1 MNQLSCNSC
10 GSALEVDGFDR
21 RLAVVHCSH
30 CGVMYD
36 LTKPRNTANVS
47 EAEVAG
53 DAAIAGTGIKLTAD
67 GQHIAESD
75 NGVSMHEVS
84 SRAVA
89 SMPEGF
95 SVSGEGQQ
103 LVVSWSWLS
112 ASSIVLLGFA
122 CFWNVMIFLFLSSGG
137 FKLLPVIFMVVGL
150 GLLYRGIAGVVNE
163 TTISADDKWLKVR
176 YWPLPWFPAP
186 TIDSSS
192 IEQLFVSEGFTKD
205 KDGEETPYYILNAV
219 LRDNSL
225 KQLSNR
231 LPSIE
236 PALFLEQEFERT
248 LRIRDRPV
256 AGEVRGDT
264 RHV

>member
-1 MNQLSCNSC
+1 MNPLSCKTC
-10 GSALEVDGFDR
+10 GSALEVEGFDR

-36 LTKPRNTANVS
+36 LTKPRNTADANAV
-47 EAEVAG
+47 EVAV
-53 DAAIAGTGIKLTAD
+53 DADVAGAD
-67 GQHIAESD
+67 MKPTTDEQLVAENA

-95 SVSGEGQQ
+95 NVSRKDQH
-103 LVVSWSWLS
+103 LVVSWSWFS
-112 ASSIVLLGFA
+112 AQSLFLLGFA
-122 CFWNVMIFLFLSSGG
+122 VIWNVMILVVLSGAG
-137 FKLLPVIFMVVGL
+137 FQLSLVIFMLIGL
-150 GLLYRGIAGVVNE
+150 GLLYRGVAGLVNE
-163 TTISADDKWLKVR
+163 TIISADEKWLKVR

-205 KDGEETPYYILNAV
+205 KEGVETPYYILNAV

-225 KQLSNR
+225 KKLSNR
-231 LPSIE
+231 LPTIE

>member
-10 GSALEVDGFDR
+10 GSALEVEGFDR

-36 LTKPRNTANVS
+36 LTKPRHTADTSDAKLAADAAVADIGSTLTAEGQQVVENVS
-47 EAEVAG
+47 
-53 DAAIAGTGIKLTAD
+53 D
-67 GQHIAESD
+67 ESK
-75 NGVSMHEVS
+75 HELG

-89 SMPEGF
+89 AMPPGF
-95 SVSGEGQQ
+95 SVSGDGQHFA
-103 LVVSWSWLS
+103 VSWVWRN
-112 ASSIVLLGFA
+112 ASSMMLLGVA
-122 CFWNVMIFLFLSSGG
+122 CFWNVMVFRHLNASG
-137 FKLLPVIFMVVGL
+137 FDLIRLAFMVIGL
-150 GLLYRGIAGVVNE
+150 GVLYRGIAGVVNV
-163 TTISADDKWLKVR
+163 TTISADEKWLKVR
-176 YWPLPWFPAP
+176 HAPLPWFPSP

-192 IEQLFVSEGFTKD
+192 IEQLFVSEGFTESR
-205 KDGEETPYYILNAV
+205 DGSKTPYYIVNAV

-225 KQLSNR
+225 KQLSNS
-231 LPSIE
+231 LPTIE